1 MLSAIAIFRDV
12 PDAEQFLLVAV
23 RLLAAALLGGIVGFE
38 RQLEGKSAGV
48 RTHMLVALGAA
59 AFTLIPIVAGADDQ
73 GLSRVI
79 QGVATGVGF
88 LGAGIIL
95 PMREELKVRGL
106 TTAANIWVTAAAGV
120 AVGAGFLW
128 VAALT
133 VGLAWIILDVVHRL
147 ENRLRRGKKA
157 PPTGDGASKV
167 S

>member
-1 MLSAIAIFRDV
+1 MLIATAIFRDL
-12 PDAEQFLLVAV
+12 PDAELVLLVAA

-59 AFTLIPIVAGADDQ
+59 AFTLIPLVAGADDQ
-73 GLSRVI
+73 GVSRVI

-95 PMREELKVRGL
+95 PLREELKVKGL

-120 AVGAGFLW
+120 AAGAGFLW

-147 ENRLRRGKKA
+147 EHGLRRGKKS
-157 PPTGDGASKV
+157 PPTREDTSKV

>member
-1 MLSAIAIFRDV
+1 MLIATAIFRDL
-12 PDAEQFLLVAV
+12 PDVELVLLVAA
-23 RLLAAALLGGIVGFE
+23 RLFAAALLGGIVGFE

-59 AFTLIPIVAGADDQ
+59 AFTLIPLVAGADDQ
-73 GLSRVI
+73 GVSRVI
-79 QGVATGVGF
+79 QGVAAGVGF

-133 VGLAWIILDVVHRL
+133 VGLAWIILEVVHRL
-147 ENRLRRGKKA
+147 EYRLRHGKKS
-157 PPTGDGASKV
+157 PPTGDGVSKI